1 MLMLAEFCN
10 EELRTRTEL
19 PERGVAVHQQL
30 TYSLD
35 VYFLQRFMFARFIV
49 TAVRRGTIHLL
60 ACLPSPA
67 GPPAASRAWLRSH
80 SRCIPLLTV
89 VRPPL
94 IAQRS

>member
-19 PERGVAVHQQL
+19 PEHGVAVHQQL

-67 GPPAASRAWLRSH
+67 GPRVAPFPQPLHSLANRSSAPTH
-80 SRCIPLLTV
+80 CTEE
-89 VRPPL
+89 L
-94 IAQRS
+94 I